1 MNSLTVHRLVLAAVA
16 ITHKFYTD
24 PFFLNSE
31 IANLGGVNLQEMNF
45 LEEEFLDTI
54 DFNIIVD
61 DDEYDSYKKQIES
74 SFK

>member
-1 MNSLTVHRLVLAAVA
+1 
-16 ITHKFYTD
+16 
-24 PFFLNSE
+24 
-31 IANLGGVNLQEMNF
+31 MNF

-61 DDEYDSYKKQIES
+61 DDEYDSYKNQIES